1 MTIGNMAC
9 YKKEIKKH
17 NRKVKLRKIKDYI
30 IRNWFLLFGIIA
42 LIITII
48 NFIPLWWSMILK

>member
-1 MTIGNMAC
+1 MAC